1 MLLGGLTPSLKV
13 RIVSSGKYFASV
25 QSILDELRADFFEN
39 TFVHADLLPVE
50 YRGKRKL
57 DPSPDAEPA
66 YRKLA
71 SIEKQFDRSQSKRL
85 PPRERSA
92 TFGKIGGERVMTEA
106 TNERFAAIESY
117 RKQVEAI
124 ERGEAT
130 ELEPHTPCERRQAI
144 AELNMIKAWAAAGIV
159 SLEDF
164 AE

>member
-1 MLLGGLTPSLKV
+1 MSQVKALL
-13 RIVSSGKYFASV
+13 A
-25 QSILDELRADFFEN
+25 ELRRDFFEN

-57 DPSPDAEPA
+57 DPSPDAEAA

-71 SIEKQFDRSQSKRL
+71 SIEKQFERSQSKRL

-92 TFGKIGGERVMTEA
+92 TFGKIAGERVMTEA
-106 TNERFAAIESY
+106 SPERLAAIESY
-117 RKQVEAI
+117 RKQVEANGDD
-124 ERGEAT
+124 ESGE
-130 ELEPHTPCERRQAI
+130 LVPHTPCERRQAI

>member
-1 MLLGGLTPSLKV
+1 MKV
-13 RIVSSGKYFASV
+13 RIVTKGKYFASV

-39 TFVHADLLPVE
+39 TFIHADLLPVE

-71 SIEKQFDRSQSKRL
+71 SIEKQYNRSIGKRQ
-85 PPRERSA
+85 PPREKSVKFDSKQVITSA
-92 TFGKIGGERVMTEA
+92 TSERL
-106 TNERFAAIESY
+106 AAIESY
-117 RKQVEAI
+117 RKQAEAI

-159 SLEDF
+159 NPEDF